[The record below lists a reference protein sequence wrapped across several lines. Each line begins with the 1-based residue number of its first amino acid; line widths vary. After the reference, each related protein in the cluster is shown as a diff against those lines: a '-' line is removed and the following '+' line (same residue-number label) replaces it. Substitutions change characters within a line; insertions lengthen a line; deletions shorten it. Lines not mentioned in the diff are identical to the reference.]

1 MLNIERLYELMRD
14 AGIETLAELCRKVK
28 VPYTTL
34 NYMINGHDMHVST
47 VLQIAKY
54 FEVPIDDLIYRNYRL
69 VIVREDGIIFKN
81 VSSIFDL
88 LMSIVV

>member
-1 MLNIERLYELMRD
+1 MLNIERLYELMRNR
-14 AGIETLAELCRKVK
+14 GIETLAELCRKAR

-69 VIVREDGIIFKN
+69 ITVREDETIFTNLSN
-81 VSSIFDL
+81 VFDVF
-88 LMSIVV
+88 MSIMV